1 MFSQGVLEEECLKM
15 EKLSTFSMIYATDS
29 ANIICRAEL
38 WQVLISIFSLTPVE
52 LLQFIPAENLALFIK

>member
-15 EKLSTFSMIYATDS
+15 EKMCTVSMIYAIYS

-38 WQVLISIFSLTPVE
+38 WQVLISVFFFTPVE
-52 LLQFIPAENLALFIK
+52 LLQLIPAENLAPRIK

>member
-15 EKLSTFSMIYATDS
+15 EKRRTFSMIYAIDS

-38 WQVLISIFSLTPVE
+38 WQVLISIFSFTPVE
-52 LLQFIPAENLALFIK
+52 LLQFIPAENLALYIK